1 MKKRILALLLT
12 LCMVLSLVPHTTAH
26 AEDGN
31 NAEVPQAAVP
41 AAETMADSSTTVLA
55 FSSDVH
61 NGTAVGSESNASAVR
76 MDNWLDVVNP
86 KYNNKIE
93 LMGFCGDMG
102 TANANGSA
110 FWNYVQTAL
119 NVVAEH
125 GITTVVTTGNH
136 EYMNGSFTPTTNDTT
151 RQYILNSQGRAEAG
165 ENYRIYCLG
174 SNSSSYTYDSG
185 QVTSLTNFLNS
196 VTDDKPTI
204 ILTHFPLH
212 YYRSSSSWGGERVTQ
227 NAESV
232 INAVNAAAAGPDGT
246 YGNSDDRK
254 IVFLWGH
261 NHTVADT
268 HYDHVYL
275 PGDTIN
281 YSSSSSSAKTL
292 NFYYAAAGSM
302 ADTEYGSSGQVKG
315 KGLVLTIDSSNKLD
329 FKYYD
334 LSGNEVTSASYTE
347 QDPVGINSV
356 TITAEGNTFEV
367 LEGRKLQL
375 GFTTDPDDATTK
387 TVTWS
392 SSNENVATVDSTGLV
407 KGKNEGTTVI
417 TLTVSD
423 GITRN
428 TVTATKTITVAHN
441 DDPTQEV
448 TVDVTPSTSNP
459 EETISIN
466 VGDTLFVN
474 VTNGSSNSAYDFT
487 ASFSKNGIASVDS
500 TSINIAAG
508 ATAQFT
514 FTGEADGKVDIT
526 IKNNQSSSSY
536 VRKATIHLTV
546 GDGSSA
552 PVTGGSV
559 DITPTTDSPEE
570 SATIYVG
577 DTLAINVTNSSSN
590 SAYDFTASL
599 SNSGIAT
606 ISDTTINIAQGGTE
620 QFIVT
625 GVAVGT
631 VDITIQNNNSY
642 GSQYTRKGIIHL
654 TVAEVTNPVAVTG
667 VTVSPTSQT
676 IEARKTVQLTATVAP
691 SDATNKKVS
700 WRSSNTNVATVDENG
715 KVKGVAVGTAT
726 ITVTTADG
734 GFTATATITVTPSTV
749 TETQYV
755 IVINDF
761 ALTYDRSP
769 NTANGGSSSYTYTG
783 LAGVAYDGTAPDNAR
798 WIFEETSGGYYIKDL
813 DGNYLNATYTS
824 GSNSG
829 KGDLKLDSTPDVW
842 VLDSGYSLESGTVN
856 GSKLKSTNASG
867 TATSDKFLG
876 YEDEQN
882 LFTVR
887 SSSNA
892 DEVTIEEA
900 GDPVAV
906 TGVTLDKHSL
916 SMSAGTNETLTATVA
931 PANATIK
938 TVNWSS
944 SNPSVATVSGGVVTA
959 LAEGTAIITAT
970 TADGGFTDTCTVTVT
985 PAKTVQFVLTD
996 KLEDGKE
1003 YLIVNAN
1010 SGSAYAVSNT
1020 ANGSKTLKGVAVTV
1034 VDGVITITETAAADI
1049 TFTSEGRTSTSGTA
1063 SFWLSNG
1070 GQYLY
1075 ADSSD
1080 GLRLVASSTQTSSSN
1095 NTKVWHYKA
1104 DGKNLLWFFKDD
1116 SSSDGYTDTSSTYKY
1131 YLDYDNGNFKDA
1143 HVSTTSLSNT
1153 TTDAIYLFEKSENAH
1168 IHTWSDPEWVW
1179 TGDVTT
1185 RAAVTAKAVFT
1196 CTDPDCD
1203 EVREVEASIAQTTES
1218 GRIKYTATAEFNGN
1232 TYTDVRYE
1240 KQPLQPGTI
1249 EITAD
1254 KTEVVAGDEVTFTVT
1269 LGPITNM
1276 ASMQMEVVLPSGL
1289 AFVSAAKDSGADA
1302 ALGFTLNFCDNDTLV
1317 INGYSNGGVYTSD
1330 SNLVLGTFVC
1340 RVADSFTSGT
1350 VTLDELEFFTFVP
1363 EEIPVT
1369 VTPVTITK
1377 AATYTITYDLAG
1389 GALPEGKSNPA
1400 EYTSQSDAFTLFNPE
1415 REGYTFAGWT
1425 GTDLTAATTTVTI
1438 QKGSTG
1444 DRSYTATWTP
1454 VTYTITY
1461 NLNGGTNASSN
1472 PATYTIETA
1481 TITLADPT
1489 RSGYN
1494 FVGWYTTSDFSGAAV
1509 TQIAK
1514 GTTGN
1519 ITLYANWAEKTWTIT
1534 FLNYDGTTLHTQ
1546 EVADGTVPVYSG
1558 PTPTRQG
1565 TAQTSYV
1572 FDGWNP
1578 ELVAATANASYTAK
1592 FRQVLNTYTVTWLN
1606 WDGTE
1611 LEVDREVPYGEL
1623 PVYDGATPTR
1633 PATAEY
1639 VYTFS
1644 GWDPK
1649 VVEVVDDAVY
1659 RAKFT
1664 EEPNLHKISGTITS
1678 FTIEAGGVTY
1688 GDGTITVEL
1697 FALGED
1703 TALKTVTATG
1713 TSASYEVNGV
1723 EVGFYTLKI
1732 SKVDHAARTYTI
1744 QVEEGDVTQ
1753 DVKIHLLGD
1762 INGDGKVTA
1771 IDFSQADWFVKGTK
1785 TPDKYQRACADVNE
1799 DGDLTT
1805 VDVAMINSHAKKA
1818 SILWEV
1824 LHAAQP

>member
-31 NAEVPQAAVP
+31 NAEAPQAAVP

-61 NGTAVGSESNASAVR
+61 NGTASGGETNVSALR
-76 MDNWLDVVNP
+76 MNSWLDAVNP
-86 KYNNKIE
+86 KYNNKISV
-93 LMGFCGDMG
+93 MGFCGDMAAASSNQ
-102 TANANGSA
+102 TT
-110 FWNYVQTAL
+110 FWTFTQTAWDK
-119 NVVAEH
+119 VTDH
-125 GITTVVTTGNH
+125 GISVVCTTGNH
-136 EYMNGSFTPTTNDTT
+136 EYSNGQYGSVSNDT
-151 RQYILNSQGRAEAG
+151 RNQYILNGQGRAVSG

-174 SNSSSYTYDSG
+174 ANSSNWGYDDS
-185 QVTSLTNFLNS
+185 QATALTNFMNS

-212 YYRSSSSWGGERVTQ
+212 YYSGGGQTRTTT
-227 NAESV
+227 NA
-232 INAVNAAAAGPDGT
+232 IAILNAVNNAAVGPDGQ
-246 YGNSDDRK
+246 YGTSDDKK
-254 IVFLWGH
+254 IIFLWGH
-261 NHTVADT
+261 NHTVADS
-268 HYDHVYL
+268 HYDHIYL
-275 PGDTIN
+275 PEDTIN
-281 YSSSSSSAKTL
+281 YSNSSSSATKIY
-292 NFYYAAAGSM
+292 FYYAAAGSM
-302 ADTEYGSSGQVKG
+302 ADTEYGQSGQVMG
-315 KGLVLTIDSSNKLD
+315 KGLILTIDSSNKLA
-329 FKYYD
+329 FQYYD
-334 LSGNEVTSASYTE
+334 KNGNAVSDEHASYTE

-375 GFTTDPDDATTK
+375 GFTTDPDNATTK

-441 DDPTQEV
+441 DNPAQEV

-459 EETISIN
+459 EQSIDIN
-466 VGDTLFVN
+466 VGDTLIVN
-474 VTNGSSNSAYDFT
+474 VTNGSSNTAYDYSV
-487 ASFSKNGIASVDS
+487 SFSKSGIASVDS

-700 WRSSNTNVATVDENG
+700 WTSSNTNVATVDENG
-715 KVKGVAVGTAT
+715 KVKGVAEGTAT

-906 TGVTLDKHSL
+906 TGVSLDKHELSL
-916 SMSAGTNETLTATVA
+916 SAGQTGTLTATVT
-931 PANATIK
+931 PANATNK
-938 TVNWSS
+938 AVTWTSS
-944 SNPSVATVSGGVVTA
+944 APTVATVSGGVVTA
-959 LAEGTAIITAT
+959 LAEGTAVITVKT
-970 TADGGFTDTCTVTVT
+970 TDGGFTDTCTVTVT

-1010 SGSAYAVSNT
+1010 TGSAYAVSNT

-1095 NTKVWHYKA
+1095 SAKVWHYKA
-1104 DGKNLLWFFKDD
+1104 DGKNLLWFFKDENNN
-1116 SSSDGYTDTSSTYKY
+1116 DGYSDTSSTYKY
-1131 YLDYDNGNFKDA
+1131 FLEFSNGNFTDNHA
-1143 HVSTTSLSNT
+1143 STTNLANT
-1153 TTDAIYLFEKSENAH
+1153 NTPAIYLFVKSDQVH
-1168 IHTWSDPEWVW
+1168 IHTWSGPEWVW

-1196 CTDPDCD
+1196 CTDPDCP
-1203 EVREVEASIAQTTES
+1203 EKTREIDATVTETTES
-1218 GRIKYTATAEFNGN
+1218 GRTKYTASVTFNGQ

-1254 KTEVVAGDEVTFTVT
+1254 KTLVLPGDEVTFTVT
-1269 LGPITNM
+1269 LGPISNM
-1276 ASMQMEVVLPSGL
+1276 ASMQMEVVLPTGL
-1289 AFVSAAKDSGADA
+1289 AFVSATKNSGAGA
-1302 ALGFTLNFCDNDTLV
+1302 ALGYTLNFCENDTMV
-1317 INGYSNGGVYTSD
+1317 INAFSDGAEYTSD
-1330 SNLVLGTFVC
+1330 SNLELGTFVC
-1340 RVADSFTSGT
+1340 RVGDSFTSGT
-1350 VTLDELEFFTFVP
+1350 VTLDDLEFYTFVP

-1369 VTPVTITK
+1369 VTPVTLTK
-1377 AATYTITYDLAG
+1377 AETYTITYDLAG
-1389 GALPEGKSNPA
+1389 GTLPEGKTNPT
-1400 EYTSQSDAFTLFNPE
+1400 EYTALSDAFTLVNPE
-1415 REGYTFAGWT
+1415 KEGYTFAGWT
-1425 GTDLTAATTTVTI
+1425 GTDLTAATTTVTV

-1444 DRSYTATWTP
+1444 NRSYTATWTP
-1454 VTYTITY
+1454 VEYTITY
-1461 NLNGGTNASSN
+1461 NLNGGTNASAN
-1472 PATYTIETA
+1472 PAKYTIETA

-1489 RSGYN
+1489 RDGYV
-1494 FVGWYTTSDFSGAAV
+1494 FGGWYTTSDFTGDAV

-1514 GTTGN
+1514 GSTGN
-1519 ITLYANWAEKTWTIT
+1519 VTLYAKWAVKTWTIT
-1534 FLNYDGTTLHTQ
+1534 FNNYDGTLLKTQ
-1546 EVADGTVPVYSG
+1546 EVADGSVPVYDG
-1558 PTPTRQG
+1558 ETPTREG
-1565 TAQTSYV
+1565 TPSLAWEFTGWDPELTAATKDATYTAVFKQVVRTFTVTWKNYDGTVLEVDEGVEYGTRPTYNGEQPTRPSTSAYV
-1572 FDGWNP
+1572 YTFDGWTPDIVN
-1578 ELVAATANASYTAK
+1578 VTADATYTAK
-1592 FRQVLNTYTVTWLN
+1592 F
-1606 WDGTE
+1606 
-1611 LEVDREVPYGEL
+1611 
-1623 PVYDGATPTR
+1623 
-1633 PATAEY
+1633 
-1639 VYTFS
+1639 
-1644 GWDPK
+1644 K
-1649 VVEVVDDAVY
+1649 
-1659 RAKFT
+1659 
-1664 EEPNLHKISGTITS
+1664 EEPNLHKITGSLKS
-1678 FTIEAGGVTY
+1678 FTITAGEKTY
-1688 GDGTITVEL
+1688 GEGTVTVEL
-1697 FALGED
+1697 FEFGTETLV
-1703 TALKTVTATG
+1703 TSTTATG
-1713 TSASYEVNGV
+1713 TDTTYELTGV
-1723 EVGFYTLKI
+1723 AAGFYTLKV
-1732 SKVDHAARTYTI
+1732 SKADHAARTYRVT
-1744 QVEEGDVTQ
+1744 VGDADAEQ

-1762 INGDGKVTA
+1762 VNGDGKVTT
-1771 IDFSQADWFVKGTK
+1771 IDLGLTNWYATGQK
-1785 TPDKYQRACADVNE
+1785 TPDDYQFACADVNE
-1799 DGDLTT
+1799 NNDVTT
-1805 VDVAMINSHAKKA
+1805 VDVAFVNSHAKKM
-1818 SILWEV
+1818 SILWEA
-1824 LHAAQP
+1824 LKAQP